1 MGEMGTE
8 SVWWFLPPSC
18 QQNHAPGKWA
28 IKVSCV
34 GSCGV
39 SNKINDTAWTVEEQY
54 FNSTL
59 SLADKGLIPGWE
71 GKLRQAGLLA
81 LGVVRSLV
89 GDGRGQGVGV
99 LTPGEHNFPFQ
110 FLLPASAPTSF
121 EGPFGKVLHQVK
133 AVIDTPRFSKD
144 YKCNKIFYVLCPL
157 NLNDIPDIEQPNT
170 MSITKKFNYKL
181 VKSGNIILTATS
193 DLRGY
198 IVGQAIQLRTDIEN
212 KSGRDTGSVV
222 ASLLQKVAYKSRR
235 WIYDLR
241 TIAEVEGSGVK
252 AWKHAEWKEQILVP
266 ALPQSI
272 LQGCSLIHIDY
283 YIQVSLK
290 SPEVSVTLPI
300 YIGNIAVNRVP
311 LSPSRS
317 IQHIPS
323 VVVPSAPPEEEEA
336 ASGYHPMD
344 NISIPTKSHSQQQPF
359 SYAPGLS
366 FQEIRADSEQTGSP
380 NHPTLCL
387 STGATVP
394 YYAEGNVVP
403 VPTASSL
410 ILPPE
415 YSTWGYPYEAP
426 PSYEQSCSSANSSIS
441 NGN

>member
-1 MGEMGTE
+1 MGKVQLFDIRLGESRVVYSPGEPLAGT
-8 SVWWFLPPSC
+8 VTVRLAGALQFR
-18 QQNHAPGKWA
+18 A

-39 SNKINDTAWTVEEQY
+39 SNKMNDSAWTVEEQY

-59 SLADKGLIPGWE
+59 SLADKG
-71 GKLRQAGLLA
+71 
-81 LGVVRSLV
+81 
-89 GDGRGQGVGV
+89 V
-99 LTPGEHNFPFQ
+99 LTAGEHTFPFQ

-133 AVIDTPRFSKD
+133 AVIETPRFSKD
-144 YKCNKIFYVLCPL
+144 HKCSKVFYVLCPL
-157 NLNDIPDIEQPNT
+157 NLNDIPEIEPNT
-170 MSITKKFNYKL
+170 TSLTKKFSYKL
-181 VKSGNIILTATS
+181 VKSGNVVLTATT
-193 DLRGY
+193 DLKGY
-198 IVGQAIQLRTDIEN
+198 VVGQVIQLRTDIEN
-212 KSGRDTGSVV
+212 KSGRDTSTIV
-222 ASLLQKVAYKSRR
+222 ASLIQKVAYKSKR

-241 TIAEVEGSGVK
+241 TIAEVEGSAVK
-252 AWKHAEWKEQILVP
+252 AWKRAEWKEQILVP

-290 SPEVSVTLPI
+290 SPEVSVALPI

-317 IQHIPS
+317 APHIPS
-323 VVVPSAPPEEEEA
+323 PVVPSAPPEDEEA
-336 ASGYHPMD
+336 AGPVHPMD

-366 FQEIRADSEQTGSP
+366 FQDARLDSEQGASP

-394 YYAEGNVVP
+394 YYAEGTVVP
-403 VPTASSL
+403 VPTAGSL

-426 PSYEQSCSSANSSIS
+426 PSYEQSCTGANSSLS

>member
-1 MGEMGTE
+1 MGKIQLFEIRLGESRVVYSPGEPLAGT
-8 SVWWFLPPSC
+8 VTVRLAGALQFR
-18 QQNHAPGKWA
+18 A

-39 SNKINDTAWTVEEQY
+39 SNKMNDTAWTVEEQY
-54 FNSTL
+54 FNTTL
-59 SLADKGLIPGWE
+59 SLADKGL
-71 GKLRQAGLLA
+71 
-81 LGVVRSLV
+81 
-89 GDGRGQGVGV
+89 
-99 LTPGEHNFPFQ
+99 LTAGEHTFPFQ
-110 FLLPASAPTSF
+110 FLLPASVPTSF

-133 AVIDTPRFSKD
+133 AVIEMSRFSKD
-144 YKCNKIFYVLCPL
+144 HKCNKIFYVLCPL
-157 NLNDIPDIEQPNT
+157 NLNDIPEIEPNT
-170 MSITKKFNYKL
+170 TSITKKFSYKL
-181 VKSGNIILTATS
+181 VKTGNMVLTATT
-193 DLRGY
+193 DLKGY
-198 IVGQAIQLRTDIEN
+198 VVGQVIQLRTDIEN
-212 KSGRDTGSVV
+212 KSGRDTGTIV
-222 ASLLQKVAYKSRR
+222 ASLIQKVAYKSKR

-241 TIAEVEGSGVK
+241 TIAEVEGSAVK

-300 YIGNIAVNRVP
+300 YIGNIAVNRIP

-317 IQHIPS
+317 VPHIPS
-323 VVVPSAPPEEEEA
+323 PVVPSAPPVDEEGTG
-336 ASGYHPMD
+336 GYHPMD
-344 NISIPTKSHSQQQPF
+344 NVSIPTKSHSQQQQPF

-366 FQEIRADSEQTGSP
+366 FPETRPDSEQGSSP
-380 NHPTLCL
+380 SHPTLCL

-394 YYAEGNVVP
+394 YYAEGTVVP
-403 VPTASSL
+403 VPTASNL

-426 PSYEQSCSSANSSIS
+426 PSYEQSCSSATSSLS

>member
-1 MGEMGTE
+1 
-8 SVWWFLPPSC
+8 
-18 QQNHAPGKWA
+18 A

-34 GSCGV
+34 GFCGV
-39 SNKINDTAWTVEEQY
+39 SSKINDTAWTVEEQY

-59 SLADKGLIPGWE
+59 SLADKG
-71 GKLRQAGLLA
+71 
-81 LGVVRSLV
+81 
-89 GDGRGQGVGV
+89 V
-99 LTPGEHNFPFQ
+99 LTAGEHNFPFQ

-133 AVIDTPRFSKD
+133 AVIDTPRFCKD

-193 DLRGY
+193 DLKGY

-212 KSGRDTGSVV
+212 KSGRDTGAVV
-222 ASLLQKVAYKSRR
+222 ASLLQKVAYKSKR

-252 AWKHAEWKEQILVP
+252 AWKHAEWREQILVP

-317 IQHIPS
+317 IQHIPPA
-323 VVVPSAPPEEEEA
+323 VVPSAPPEEEEA

-344 NISIPTKSHSQQQPF
+344 NVSIPTKSHSQQQPF

-366 FQEIRADSEQTGSP
+366 FQELRVVDSEQTGSP
-380 NHPTLCL
+380 GHPTLCL

>member
-1 MGEMGTE
+1 MGKLQLFEIRLSESRVVYSPGEPLAGTVTVRL
-8 SVWWFLPPSC
+8 SGSLPYR
-18 QQNHAPGKWA
+18 A
-28 IKVSCV
+28 IKVSCI

-39 SNKINDTAWTVEEQY
+39 SNKVNDTAWTVEEQY

-59 SLADKGLIPGWE
+59 SLVDK
-71 GKLRQAGLLA
+71 
-81 LGVVRSLV
+81 
-89 GDGRGQGVGV
+89 GV
-99 LTPGEHNFPFQ
+99 LTAGEHTFPFQ
-110 FLLPASAPTSF
+110 FLVPASAPTSF
-121 EGPFGKVLHQVK
+121 EGPFGKVVHQVK
-133 AVIDTPRFSKD
+133 AVIDTPRFAKD
-144 YKCNKIFYVLCPL
+144 HKCNKVFYILCPL

-170 MSITKKFNYKL
+170 TSITKKFNYKL
-181 VKSGNIILTATS
+181 VKSGNIVLTATS
-193 DLRGY
+193 DLKGY

-212 KSGRDTGSVV
+212 KSGRDTGTVV
-222 ASLLQKVAYKSRR
+222 ASLLQKVAYKSKR

-241 TIAEVEGSGVK
+241 TIAQVEGSGVK

-266 ALPQSI
+266 ALPQSM

-290 SPEVSVTLPI
+290 SPEASVTLPI

-311 LSPSRS
+311 LTPARS

-323 VVVPSAPPEEEEA
+323 IVVPSAPPEEEEA

-344 NISIPTKSHSQQQPF
+344 NVSIPTKSHSQLQTF

-366 FQEIRADSEQTGSP
+366 FQDLRLDSDQTASP

-387 STGATVP
+387 ATGATVP
-394 YYAEGNVVP
+394 YYAEGTVVP

-415 YSTWGYPYEAP
+415 YSTWGYPNEAP
-426 PSYEQSCSSANSSIS
+426 PSYEQSCSSANSSLS

>member
-1 MGEMGTE
+1 MGKVQLFEIRLGGSRVLYGPGEPLVGT
-8 SVWWFLPPSC
+8 VTVRLAAALPYRV
-18 QQNHAPGKWA
+18 
-28 IKVSCV
+28 IKVSCI

-39 SNKINDTAWTVEEQY
+39 SNKINDTSWTVEEQY

-59 SLADKGLIPGWE
+59 SLADKGTLM
-71 GKLRQAGLLA
+71 A
-81 LGVVRSLV
+81 
-89 GDGRGQGVGV
+89 
-99 LTPGEHNFPFQ
+99 GEHSFSFQ

-133 AVIDTPRFSKD
+133 AVIETPRFSKD
-144 YKCNKIFYVLCPL
+144 HKCSKVFYVLCPL
-157 NLNDIPDIEQPNT
+157 NLNDIPEIEQPNT
-170 MSITKKFNYKL
+170 TAITKKFSYKL
-181 VKSGNIILTATS
+181 VKTGNVVLTAMT
-193 DLRGY
+193 DLKGY
-198 IVGQAIQLRTDIEN
+198 VVGQVIQLQTTIEN
-212 KSGRDTGSVV
+212 KSGRDTGTVV
-222 ASLLQKVAYKSRR
+222 ASLIQKVAYKSKR

-241 TIAEVEGSGVK
+241 TIAEVEGSAVK

-290 SPEVSVTLPI
+290 SPEVSVALPI
-300 YIGNIAVNRVP
+300 YVGNIPVNRIP
-311 LSPSRS
+311 LSPARS
-317 IQHIPS
+317 APHIMSP
-323 VVVPSAPPEEEEA
+323 VVPSAPPEDEEA
-336 ASGYHPMD
+336 MGGFPPHPMD
-344 NISIPTKSHSQQQPF
+344 NISIPTKSHSQQQQQQQQLSPLPF

-366 FQEIRADSEQTGSP
+366 FPEVQLDSEQVGSP

-394 YYAEGNVVP
+394 YYAEGTVVP
-403 VPTASSL
+403 VPTAGTL

-426 PSYEQSCSSANSSIS
+426 PSYEQSCSSAASSVS

>member
-1 MGEMGTE
+1 GI
-8 SVWWFLPPSC
+8 L
-18 QQNHAPGKWA
+18 
-28 IKVSCV
+28 
-34 GSCGV
+34 
-39 SNKINDTAWTVEEQY
+39 TA
-54 FNSTL
+54 
-59 SLADKGLIPGWE
+59 
-71 GKLRQAGLLA
+71 
-81 LGVVRSLV
+81 
-89 GDGRGQGVGV
+89 
-99 LTPGEHNFPFQ
+99 GEHTFPFQ

-144 YKCNKIFYVLCPL
+144 YKCSKIFYVLCPL

-170 MSITKKFNYKL
+170 TSITKKFNYKL
-181 VKSGNIILTATS
+181 VKSGNIIVTATS
-193 DLRGY
+193 DLKGY
-198 IVGQAIQLRTDIEN
+198 VVGQVIQLRTDIEN
-212 KSGRDTGSVV
+212 KSGRDTGAVV
-222 ASLLQKVAYKSRR
+222 ASLLQQKVAYKSKR

-252 AWKHAEWKEQILVP
+252 AWKHAEWREQILVP

-290 SPEVSVTLPI
+290 SPEVSVALPI

-317 IQHIPS
+317 VPHIPS
-323 VVVPSAPPEEEEA
+323 AVVPSAPPEEEEA
-336 ASGYHPMD
+336 AGGYHPMD
-344 NISIPTKSHSQQQPF
+344 NVLIPTKSHSQQQPF

-366 FQEIRADSEQTGSP
+366 FHEARLDSEQTGSP

-403 VPTASSL
+403 VSTASSF

-415 YSTWGYPYEAP
+415 YSTWGYPY
-426 PSYEQSCSSANSSIS
+426 
-441 NGN
+441 

>member
-1 MGEMGTE
+1 
-8 SVWWFLPPSC
+8 
-18 QQNHAPGKWA
+18 A

-34 GSCGV
+34 GFCGV

-54 FNSTL
+54 FNTTL
-59 SLADKGLIPGWE
+59 SLADKG
-71 GKLRQAGLLA
+71 
-81 LGVVRSLV
+81 
-89 GDGRGQGVGV
+89 V
-99 LTPGEHNFPFQ
+99 LSAGEHNFPFQ

-170 MSITKKFNYKL
+170 MSVTKKFSYKL
-181 VKSGNIILTATS
+181 VKSGNVILTATS
-193 DLRGY
+193 DLKGY
-198 IVGQAIQLRTDIEN
+198 IVGQVIQLRTDIEN
-212 KSGRDTGSVV
+212 KSGRDTGAVV
-222 ASLLQKVAYKSRR
+222 ASLLQKVAYKSKR

-317 IQHIPS
+317 VQHLPS
-323 VVVPSAPPEEEEA
+323 AVVPSAPPEEEEA

-344 NISIPTKSHSQQQPF
+344 NVLIPTKSHSQQQPF

-366 FQEIRADSEQTGSP
+366 FQEADSEQTGSP

-415 YSTWGYPYEAP
+415 YSTWGYPYGEHPAP
-426 PSYEQSCSSANSSIS
+426 E
-441 NGN
+441 

>member
-1 MGEMGTE
+1 MGKIQLFEIRLGDSRVVYSPGEPLTGT
-8 SVWWFLPPSC
+8 VTVRLAGAL
-18 QQNHAPGKWA
+18 QYRA

-39 SNKINDTAWTVEEQY
+39 SSKINDTAWTVEEQY
-54 FNSTL
+54 FSTTL
-59 SLADKGLIPGWE
+59 SMADKGV
-71 GKLRQAGLLA
+71 LA
-81 LGVVRSLV
+81 A
-89 GDGRGQGVGV
+89 
-99 LTPGEHNFPFQ
+99 GEHTFPFQ

-133 AVIDTPRFSKD
+133 AVIETPRFSKD
-144 YKCNKIFYVLCPL
+144 HKCSKIFYVLCPL
-157 NLNDIPDIEQPNT
+157 NLNDIPEIE
-170 MSITKKFNYKL
+170 
-181 VKSGNIILTATS
+181 
-193 DLRGY
+193 
-198 IVGQAIQLRTDIEN
+198 
-212 KSGRDTGSVV
+212 
-222 ASLLQKVAYKSRR
+222 KVAYKSKR

-241 TIAEVEGSGVK
+241 TIAEVEGSPVK
-252 AWKHAEWKEQILVP
+252 AWKHAEWREQILVP

-290 SPEVSVTLPI
+290 SPEVSVALPI
-300 YIGNIAVNRVP
+300 YIGNIAVNRIP
-311 LSPSRS
+311 LNPARSAPHILSPV
-317 IQHIPS
+317 I
-323 VVVPSAPPEEEEA
+323 PSAPPVDEEA
-336 ASGYHPMD
+336 AGGYHPMD
-344 NISIPTKSHSQQQPF
+344 SISIPTKSHSQQQPF
-359 SYAPGLS
+359 NYAPGLS
-366 FQEIRADSEQTGSP
+366 FPEARLDSEQSSSP

-394 YYAEGNVVP
+394 YYAEGTVVP

-426 PSYEQSCSSANSSIS
+426 PSYEQSCSSATSSLS

>member
-1 MGEMGTE
+1 KDLVQHFPDATLTLLLLQ
-8 SVWWFLPPSC
+8 FLPGTPALGSLRVTIGPSS
-18 QQNHAPGKWA
+18 PLSP

-39 SNKINDTAWTVEEQY
+39 SNKVNDTAWTVEEQY

-59 SLADKGLIPGWE
+59 SLADKG
-71 GKLRQAGLLA
+71 
-81 LGVVRSLV
+81 
-89 GDGRGQGVGV
+89 V
-99 LTPGEHNFPFQ
+99 LTAGEHTFPFQ

-121 EGPFGKVLHQVK
+121 EGPFGKVVHQVK
-133 AVIDTPRFSKD
+133 AVIDTPRFAKDHKCSKL
-144 YKCNKIFYVLCPL
+144 FYILCPL

-170 MSITKKFNYKL
+170 ACITKKFSYKL
-181 VKSGNIILTATS
+181 VKSGNIVLTATS
-193 DLRGY
+193 DLKGY
-198 IVGQAIQLRTDIEN
+198 VMGQAIQLRTDIEN
-212 KSGRDTGSVV
+212 KSGRDTGTIV
-222 ASLLQKVAYKSRR
+222 ASLLQKVAYKSKR

-266 ALPQSI
+266 ALPQSV
-272 LQGCSLIHIDY
+272 LHGCSLIHVDY

-300 YIGNIAVNRVP
+300 YIGNIAVNRAP
-311 LSPSRS
+311 LTPSRS
-317 IQHIPS
+317 VQHIPS

-336 ASGYHPMD
+336 AGGYHPMD
-344 NISIPTKSHSQQQPF
+344 NVSIPTKCHSQHQPF

-366 FQEIRADSEQTGSP
+366 FQDLRPDSDQAGSP
-380 NHPTLCL
+380 NHPMLCL
-387 STGATVP
+387 STGATIP
-394 YYAEGNVVP
+394 YYAEGTVVP

-426 PSYEQSCSSANSSIS
+426 PSYEQSCSSANSSLS
-441 NGN
+441 NGT

>member
-1 MGEMGTE
+1 
-8 SVWWFLPPSC
+8 
-18 QQNHAPGKWA
+18 
-28 IKVSCV
+28 
-34 GSCGV
+34 
-39 SNKINDTAWTVEEQY
+39 
-54 FNSTL
+54 
-59 SLADKGLIPGWE
+59 
-71 GKLRQAGLLA
+71 
-81 LGVVRSLV
+81 
-89 GDGRGQGVGV
+89 GV
-99 LTPGEHNFPFQ
+99 LTAGEHNFPFQ

-193 DLRGY
+193 DLKGY

-212 KSGRDTGSVV
+212 KSGRDTGAVV
-222 ASLLQKVAYKSRR
+222 ASLLQKVAYKSKR

-300 YIGNIAVNRVP
+300 YIGNIAVNRLP

-344 NISIPTKSHSQQQPF
+344 NVSIPTKSHSQQQPF

-415 YSTWGYPYEAP
+415 YSTWGYPY
-426 PSYEQSCSSANSSIS
+426 
-441 NGN
+441 